1 MRRERLGGWCM
12 IGGALLGLVVMA
24 LHPTSHDIL
33 RDPRVQTALNT
44 FVHSLALAGLPI
56 SLYGAFVLS
65 RRLAQLTAA
74 AELALAFYAAAIVA
88 TMAAAVASGFLA
100 PELLADLRIADTA
113 TRAIDMALLGL
124 VGTVNQSFAR
134 IFVVGASVAI
144 IGWST
149 IMVRRRVFGA
159 AGVIGVIVGMLP
171 LFGVL
176 VGHLRLDVHGF
187 GAVVILQTIWWVVV
201 GRTLL
206 RAPASESLAP

>member
-33 RDPRVQTALNT
+33 CDPRVQTTLNT

-65 RRLAQLTAA
+65 RRLAQVTAA

-88 TMAAAVASGFLA
+88 TMAAAVASGFLT
-100 PELLADLRIADTA
+100 PGLLADLRIADSA

-124 VGTVNQSFAR
+124 VGNVNQSFAR

-149 IMVRRRVFGA
+149 IMVRHRVFGA
-159 AGVIGVIVGMLP
+159 AGIIGLIVGILP

-201 GRTLL
+201 GRMVL
-206 RAPASESLAP
+206 RGVTA